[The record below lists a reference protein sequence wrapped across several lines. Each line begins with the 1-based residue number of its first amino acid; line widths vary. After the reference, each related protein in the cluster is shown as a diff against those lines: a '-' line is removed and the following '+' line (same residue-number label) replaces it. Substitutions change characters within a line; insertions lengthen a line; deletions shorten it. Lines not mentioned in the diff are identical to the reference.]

1 MLNILIYSYSL
12 YTYPCLQI
20 KITIKI
26 LSPNT
31 KKPDLKFKLH
41 ILLIDLHL
49 SHISVNPT
57 NHKQVKQYKIENK
70 TIHIN
75 TNKTYKIRQIQ
86 STIKIMKT
94 NNYIKRYK
102 PTHNI
107 PVAAQLS

>member
-12 YTYPCLQI
+12 YACPCLQI
-20 KITIKI
+20 KIAIKI
-26 LSPNT
+26 LSPDT
-31 KKPDLKFKLH
+31 EKPDLKFKLH

-49 SHISVNPT
+49 SHISIRPP

-94 NNYIKRYK
+94 NNRIKRYK
-102 PTHNI
+102 PAHDV
-107 PVAAQLS
+107 PVAA